1 MPFHIAPHRFSHWV
15 SQCLSPSHPYLVL
28 LDGAMPPAV
37 TSPTPLSQWSMVGL
51 ALKRRVDVLANG
63 QVYTDSEPVANPG
76 GRLTSAEGEGSLL
89 ALMHRLEAQAH
100 LPLDEAH
107 WEAFAPATTT
117 LQPRLL
123 GVPPWFVS
131 LSYEAA
137 HWLEPALHT
146 HWHTLSPNPLE
157 AMAHEWPMFR
167 AFLFEEVLLFH
178 HASRTLWMHAP
189 QAARRAELLASWQAF
204 QAQPLP
210 PQPTS
215 DASSSAA
222 AATPQASLSPQAFTQ
237 AVQALQ
243 QGIAAGEF
251 YQANL
256 SLRFELPRLEALSPW
271 GLYHR
276 LAACNPSPFS
286 GVLKSP
292 QGWLLSNSPERLVQA
307 EAGGL
312 LQTRPIAGTRGR
324 GATPAEDAALEEA
337 LRSCPKERAEH
348 DMLVDLLRNDL
359 GRVAQAGSVQ
369 VSEHLSVE
377 RYSHV
382 MHLVSNVV
390 GQQVAEASVWQVLAA
405 LFPGG
410 TITGC
415 PKWRC
420 MQALQAVEPV
430 PRGPYTGGLGFV
442 EPTTGAMDV
451 NILIRSLWLTPLTP
465 KPWATLDEAQPY
477 RVRWHAGAG
486 IVSDSVA
493 AHEYGECLKKAAAM
507 SQTLLAL

>member
-1 MPFHIAPHRFSHWV
+1 L
-15 SQCLSPSHPYLVL
+15 Q
-28 LDGAMPPAV
+28 GV
-37 TSPTPLSQWSMVGL
+37 T
-51 ALKRRVDVLANG
+51 
-63 QVYTDSEPVANPG
+63 
-76 GRLTSAEGEGSLL
+76 GEGSLL
-89 ALMHRLEAQAH
+89 ALMESLKATEH

-107 WEAFAPATTT
+107 WEAFTPSLTAP
-117 LQPRLL
+117 QPRLL
-123 GVPPWFVS
+123 SVPPWFVS

-137 HWLEPALHT
+137 HWLEPALHHHGPAT
-146 HWHTLSPNPLE
+146 AETRE
-157 AMAHEWPMFR
+157 QEWPLFR

-178 HASRTLWMHAP
+178 HASSTLWVHALS
-189 QAARRAELLASWQAF
+189 AARRAELAASWQAF
-204 QAQPLP
+204 QAKPLP
-210 PQPTS
+210 PQPA
-215 DASSSAA
+215 ASPSPPSAA
-222 AATPQASLSPQAFTQ
+222 APQASLTPQAFTQ
-237 AVQALQ
+237 AVQTLQ

-256 SLRFELPRLEALSPW
+256 SLRFELPQLEALSPW

-307 EAGGL
+307 QTDGL

-324 GATPAEDAALEEA
+324 GATPAEDAALEAA

-369 VSEHLSVE
+369 VNEHRCVE

-390 GQQVAEASVWQVLAA
+390 GQQAAAVSVWQVLAA

-430 PRGPYTGGLGFV
+430 PRGPYTGGFGFV

-465 KPWATLDEAQPY
+465 KPWATLDETQPY

-493 AHEYGECLKKAAAM
+493 AHEYAECLKKAAAL